1 MTTEH
6 RIPSR
11 LFLHAGRDI
20 EEALRRDTSEA
31 VAQFKR
37 DGDLIATWEDDHA
50 VLLHGVRAS
59 DMWLNHL
66 LEVARPGTFAVL
78 RALGRGHTPF
88 LDLVVGVSQQIYL
101 DAEGLHVEFPRGEKE
116 VGDFLSGPENQDVLR
131 DVGRE
136 LTGREIDV
144 RLSFVGEPQP
154 PEPHFDRGNFIVNH
168 LRAIIDVLR
177 AAGGALRAA
186 QVEKI
191 MAARITRQQQHHRT
205 DPTPP
210 QTVDSVWRKEL
221 RSRITRELLRDDD
234 DLTLREII
242 REEGGR
248 PPSHKSEK

>member
-11 LFLHAGRDI
+11 LFLRAGRDI

-37 DGDLIATWEDDHA
+37 DGDLIATWEDDRA

-59 DMWLNHL
+59 DTWPNHL
-66 LEVARPGTFAVL
+66 LDVARPGASATL
-78 RALGRGHTPF
+78 RALGRGRTLF
-88 LDLVVGVSQQIYL
+88 LDLVVGVSRQIYL
-101 DAEGLHVEFPRGEKE
+101 SAEGLHVEFPRVEKE
-116 VGDFLSGPENQDVLR
+116 VGDFLSAPENQDVLR

-144 RLSFVGEPQP
+144 RLSFVEELQPAEPP
-154 PEPHFDRGNFIVNH
+154 FDRGDFIVNH

-177 AAGGALRAA
+177 AAGDDL
-186 QVEKI
+186 QVAEMEKV
-191 MAARITRQQQHHRT
+191 MADRIARQQLLRPDLMQRQMLDALLDRT
-205 DPTPP
+205 
-210 QTVDSVWRKEL
+210 SG
-221 RSRITRELLRDDD
+221 SRITREFLRKDL
-234 DLTLREII
+234 DLTIRKII

-248 PPSHKSEK
+248 PSSHKSEE